1 MKLRFF
7 TLICMLMAVKAY
19 ALDGAWSGD
28 LKLGQVKMPL
38 VFNFT
43 ENEAGDT
50 QCTLDSPSQN
60 AKGIP
65 ATVVVCTS
73 DSISIECKN
82 IGAIYSGKIL
92 GETISGTFSQR
103 GFSFPLNLTR
113 QLPLEAR
120 RPQTPKPPFPY
131 SVTDTVF
138 TANDGAKMSATL
150 TLPLN
155 TDSRKIPVVLM
166 VTGSGPQNRDEEVFE
181 HRPFA
186 VIADYLARNGIG
198 SLRYDDRGTGKSTGD
213 FKKATTETFKED
225 AESGISFLRTFP
237 QIGKVGVLGHSEG
250 GTIAFMLGAEGMPD
264 FIVSLAGM
272 AIGGKETLMMQN
284 RHALDKWGMA
294 EDEKENSLKLIS
306 MTFDAM
312 AEQGRKNINEPIDI
326 DSIQKA
332 AGVTVNP
339 NILASIK
346 MTQKNRTPWF
356 DYFLNLNPRD
366 FLSSIKCPVLAING
380 DKDTQVDCGSN
391 ISLIQEIVP
400 HAEIRIMPGLNH
412 LMQHCTTGESS
423 EYSEIKETI
432 SPEVLTTISEF
443 IRSMNK

>member
-43 ENEAGDT
+43 ENEAGET

-82 IGAIYSGKIL
+82 IGAIYSGKIS

-138 TANDGAKMSATL
+138 TAKDGAKMSATL
-150 TLPLN
+150 TLPFT

-166 VTGSGPQNRDEEVFE
+166 VTGSGPQNRDEEIFE

-186 VIADYLARNGIG
+186 VIADYLACNGIG

-225 AESGISFLRTFP
+225 AESGISFLRTFQ

-264 FIVSLAGM
+264 FIVSMAGM
-272 AIGGKETLMMQN
+272 AIGGKETLLMQN

-306 MTFDAM
+306 MVFDSM
-312 AEQGRKNINEPIDI
+312 AEQGRKNIIEPIDV

-339 NILASIK
+339 NILASVK

-391 ISLIQEIVP
+391 ISLIQEAVP
-400 HAEIRIMPGLNH
+400 QAEIRIMPGLNH

-423 EYSEIKETI
+423 EYSEINETI
-432 SPEVLTTISEF
+432 SPEVLTAISEF
-443 IRSMNK
+443 IRNVK